1 MSEEVQGVIEGAD
14 SPAVQQQSSG
24 NEMPSEVSDVA
35 QVEAP
40 DVAGQS
46 TVPTDRPIENILAE
60 NRRKSAEIAELR
72 DEMSRL
78 RNDISDG
85 FKSVKQER
93 EPTVA
98 ELDAFAQSTDNPAHR
113 NWALS
118 KIDELKRQEVAK
130 VIDQRFSE
138 FDKRQRDTAV
148 RNESFKYVAANY
160 GDMFLKDNLGNL
172 ITDGSGKAVWNTESK
187 QAVLTAQILQSDVG
201 LQNDPAGLLKASEI
215 AYARLSRLNS
225 GVTQKTLAEN
235 QATIKDLQKR
245 TMVTGSGVQQV
256 PQRDAHRASVEK
268 SRSGRL
274 SDAHSAMKSIL
285 SRQGVLGD

>member
-24 NEMPSEVSDVA
+24 NEMSSEVSDVA

-40 DVAGQS
+40 DVAGKS

-98 ELDAFAQSTDNPAHR
+98 ELEAFAQSTDNTAHR

-118 KIDELKRQEVAK
+118 KIDELKKQEVAK

-172 ITDGSGKAVWNTESK
+172 ISDGSGKAVWNTESK

-225 GVTQKTLAEN
+225 GVTQKTLAEH
-235 QATIKDLQKR
+235 QATIKDLQKK

-256 PQRDAHRASVEK
+256 PQRDTHRASVEK

-274 SDAHSAMKSIL
+274 NDAHSAMKSIL
-285 SRQGVLGD
+285 SKQGVLGD